1 MPVGFGLLVGLG
13 KLATGIVSLL
23 GAKGVVGDVL
33 TGVSAVNTARS
44 LGPQLNYDSR
54 DLSLGE
60 EILGRAKLAS
70 GLKGVGSLFT
80 KPGPFDPGIAGGD
93 FPPPPP
99 GGGGTPFDPIP
110 PGTPPPQETTKQAVT
125 TESLTAPPPAP
136 GGISEAEFDPSGG
149 FFGSLSSSSD
159 FDPSGGGLGFFNQG
173 GLVSLLPRRATP
185 AHSPP
190 VWRPRY

>member
-1 MPVGFGLLVGLG
+1 MFGILLGLG
-13 KLATGIVSLL
+13 SLVTSGTL
-23 GAKGVVGDVL
+23 SNIFTAG
-33 TGVSAVNTARS
+33 SALKSVAD
-44 LGPQLNYDSR
+44 QLNYDPK